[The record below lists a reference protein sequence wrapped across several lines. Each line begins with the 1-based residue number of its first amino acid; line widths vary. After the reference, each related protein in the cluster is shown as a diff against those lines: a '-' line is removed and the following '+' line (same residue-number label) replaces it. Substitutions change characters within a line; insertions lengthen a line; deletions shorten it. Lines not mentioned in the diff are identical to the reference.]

1 MAYTNETTHFSIPL
15 PLGSDLTTP
24 MDYNT
29 AAAAVD
35 AALFEAQTNASQA
48 ATDASNAVDTAN
60 QAASDVGDLGGD
72 LNRLT
77 GRVTALEQ
85 SDVIQDN
92 KIDNLEIKVPT
103 KFDSVGIADAYV
115 NGLTYAVGD
124 IVTYNGQRYVCNT
137 AVTAAEPFD
146 ADKWTAKDI
155 QAELDQIN
163 TALLKWHFKQS
174 TYTTDANGRVS
185 FPDISGVI
193 TDHNAFNVTAN
204 VISTHLYTCT
214 PPCLV
219 QSTSI
224 QGTGTW
230 YTRVEEDIS
239 KEPVANTDVIIRW
252 CWYEL

>member
-1 MAYTNETTHFSIPL
+1 MSYTNETVHFSIPL

-72 LNRLT
+72 LNTLT

-92 KIDNLEIKVPT
+92 KIDNLVIKVPT

-155 QAELDQIN
+155 QTELDEIEDNLEKFVQVLN
-163 TALLKWHFKQS
+163 QAVTP
-174 TYTTDANGRVS
+174 DANGTFAFLTLSSGIPIAVVCPSIDNVVLSTPFRGGVGTSWWCKATDLSGTAITTDITVS
-185 FPDISGVI
+185 YIYKK
-193 TDHNAFNVTAN
+193 
-204 VISTHLYTCT
+204 L
-214 PPCLV
+214 
-219 QSTSI
+219 
-224 QGTGTW
+224 
-230 YTRVEEDIS
+230 
-239 KEPVANTDVIIRW
+239 
-252 CWYEL
+252 

>member
-48 ATDASNAVDTAN
+48 ASDASNAVDTAN

-72 LNRLT
+72 LNTLT

-92 KIDNLEIKVPT
+92 KIGNLEIKVPT

-155 QAELDQIN
+155 QTELDQIN
-163 TALLKWHFKQS
+163 TNLSSKYAIQFVTVS
-174 TYTTDANGRVS
+174 GTTDASG
-185 FPDISGVI
+185 FYAISSDVVKPSTDYVI
-193 TDHNAFNVTAN
+193 GAIDAETGSYNKLIFLNINQPSDAYRLVLKNISNMNALPTTNF
-204 VISTHLYTCT
+204 VIK
-214 PPCLV
+214 LV
-219 QSTSI
+219 KAI
-224 QGTGTW
+224 P
-230 YTRVEEDIS
+230 I
-239 KEPVANTDVIIRW
+239 K
-252 CWYEL
+252 

>member
-163 TALLKWHFKQS
+163 TALSNIKIKTVVKTLTFNNT
-174 TYTTDANGRVS
+174 TYAS
-185 FPDISGVI
+185 FDLSDDNLGFSPS
-193 TDHNAFNVTAN
+193 NVFITAN
-204 VISTHLYTCT
+204 
-214 PPCLV
+214 
-219 QSTSI
+219 STSVI
-224 QGTGTW
+224 PLGVTKTGGIVYVQLQSAVTGDFDFTVT
-230 YTRVEEDIS
+230 YVKDFG
-239 KEPVANTDVIIRW
+239 
-252 CWYEL
+252 